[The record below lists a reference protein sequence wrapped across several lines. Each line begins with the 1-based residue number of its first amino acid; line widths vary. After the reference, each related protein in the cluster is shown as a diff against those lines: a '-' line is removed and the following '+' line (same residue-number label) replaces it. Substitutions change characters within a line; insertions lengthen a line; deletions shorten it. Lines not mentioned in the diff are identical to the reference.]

1 MNVDADDRAALEALE
16 QRLQALLPQEYLDSY
31 EELAPVPMGSAGL
44 KYAADGTVAWNEIW
58 QSFCDLALAGGP
70 PHKGRLLR
78 PATGDEIAANP
89 DRYAEVVAEIC
100 RGVTLVTGLP
110 SDASEEPGW
119 IHVGCDSDGMAAWLL
134 RAIAMENVAV
144 RADEAVLDLPAGPA
158 YRLDKEIKNVVTV
171 IAKTCHYWSGHMWRF
186 EQRAIADLFATME
199 TETPLIVPGA
209 LDRVPGALDGGNA
222 DEPWSH
228 AAAALQ
234 SATPLA
240 VAPRVY
246 PDWIGVA
253 CPSVRAAVWMTR
265 MLVASNVL
273 ARREDTVLF
282 LPIDPGRD
290 PGGRAVAARLARV
303 HRLAAS
309 KGHV

>member
-1 MNVDADDRAALEALE
+1 MNADADDRPALQALEE
-16 QRLQALLPQEYLDSY
+16 RLQALLPQEYLDSY
-31 EELAPVPMGSAGL
+31 EELEPTPMGSAGL

-78 PATGDEIAANP
+78 PATSDEIAAAP

-110 SDASEEPGW
+110 SDPSEEPGW

-158 YRLDKEIKNVVTV
+158 FRLDKEIKNVVTV

-186 EQRAIADLFATME
+186 EQRAIADLFAAME
-199 TETPLIVPGA
+199 KETPLIVPGA
-209 LDRVPGALDGGNA
+209 LDRGRA
-222 DEPWSH
+222 DEAWSR
-228 AAAALQ
+228 AASALQ
-234 SATPLA
+234 SAAPLA
-240 VAPRVY
+240 VAPIVY
-246 PDWIGVA
+246 PDWIGVV

-282 LPIDPGRD
+282 VPINPGCD
-290 PGGRAVAARLARV
+290 PGGTAVAARLARV